1 MVKTF
6 RRKHSTGNLS
16 KKDAD
21 KTATAQL
28 VVGWESE
35 RFKSSSHMETR
46 QRDNSDALSSS
57 SLRESLLSELPDVT
71 SRMSPVQLHTSRMTE
86 VRFLSGWTC
95 QPRTSS
101 TIPLST
107 PGGSF
112 LGGSDFQRPTIPLC
126 ESPRN
131 PGTVTPLE
139 FICGARNRRIQ
150 WHLKS

>member
-46 QRDNSDALSSS
+46 QRDKGDALSGS
-57 SLRESLLSELPDVT
+57 SLRDSPLRELPDDT
-71 SRMSPVQLHTSRMTE
+71 SRMSPVQLHTARMAV

-101 TIPLST
+101 TIPLT
-107 PGGSF
+107 KHRGAAEVANYP
-112 LGGSDFQRPTIPLC
+112 SDDSQPVLRFSRRRAKVQLVQRP
-126 ESPRN
+126 RN
-131 PGTVTPLE
+131 L
-139 FICGARNRRIQ
+139 R
-150 WHLKS
+150 